1 MSKPPMRTPIRLKA
15 DTLDQDIAKFQHRK
29 ITQPI
34 FLNSIPKSGSHLLKN
49 VMRMFVPLEQIYG
62 KHYIQWG
69 NLLEHRKAFNPSQ
82 PKMSWGHLMYSDA
95 SAVETAPCR
104 KLILVRDPYTWVL
117 ARARF
122 YVSDQFGDNSTLI
135 KESGMTADHL
145 INLMIFG
152 IHQKALP
159 MRELFQLNAVAWRGP
174 NSTWIR
180 YEDLVDAVKNIDTPG
195 AQAFFAKLLDLAGIG
210 PLPDDWRER
219 VKIGSDRKQSGT
231 ARENLKDIAIDV
243 PDVLSD
249 EHKELVDYAA
259 PGLRKLLGYE

>member
-1 MSKPPMRTPIRLKA
+1 MSKPPTRTPIRIKA
-15 DTLDQDIAKFQHRK
+15 DTLDQDIAKLDHK
-29 ITQPI
+29 PITQPV

-49 VMRMFVPLEQIYG
+49 VVRMFVPLDQVYS

-69 NLLEHRKAFNPSQ
+69 NLMEHLQAFDPKQ
-82 PKMSWGHLMYSDA
+82 PKLSWGHLMFSDA

-122 YVSDQFGDNSTLI
+122 YVSEQFGDNSSLI
-135 KESGMTADHL
+135 KQSGMTPEHL

-159 MRELFQLNAVAWRGP
+159 MRELFHLNAIAWRGP
-174 NSTWIR
+174 DAHWVR
-180 YEDLVDAVKNIDTPG
+180 YEDLVSAVKNVDTPAG
-195 AQAFFAKLLDLAGIG
+195 EAFFTKLLDMAGMG
-210 PLPDDWRER
+210 PLPADWRER

-231 ARENLKDIAIDV
+231 ARENLKDIAIDI
-243 PDVLSD
+243 PDTLSD

-259 PGLRKLLGYE
+259 PGLRHILGYA

>member
-1 MSKPPMRTPIRLKA
+1 MAQPPQRTPIRLKA
-15 DTLDQDIAKFQHRK
+15 DTLDREIAKLSHRRL
-29 ITQPI
+29 TQPV

-49 VMRMFVPLEQIYG
+49 VMRMFVPLEDIYG

-69 NLLEHRKAFNPSQ
+69 NLQQHKHAFNPRQ
-82 PKMSWGHLMYSDA
+82 PKMSWGHLMFSDA
-95 SAVETAPCR
+95 SAVETAPC
-104 KLILVRDPYTWVL
+104 KKIILVRDPYSWVL

-135 KESGMTADHL
+135 KQSGMTPEHL

-152 IHQKALP
+152 IHQQALP

-174 NSTWIR
+174 NAHWVR
-180 YEDLVDAVKNIDTPG
+180 YEDLMSAVKNVDTPAG
-195 AQAFFAKLLDLAGIG
+195 EAFFTRLLELAGLG

-231 ARENLKDIAIDV
+231 ARENLKDVKIKI
-243 PDVLSD
+243 PDELSD
-249 EHKELVDYAA
+249 DHKELVDYAA